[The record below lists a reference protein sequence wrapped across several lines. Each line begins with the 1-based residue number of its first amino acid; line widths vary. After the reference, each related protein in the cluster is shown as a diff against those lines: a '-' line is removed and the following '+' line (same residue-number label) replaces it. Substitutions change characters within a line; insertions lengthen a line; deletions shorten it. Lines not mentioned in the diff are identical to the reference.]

1 MKTEAKTLVAVGF
14 ALAAT
19 FAASA
24 DAVTPS
30 VSDVTMS
37 QNPDSRTV
45 TVTYTLSDAPAI
57 ITLDVLTNG
66 VSIGQENV
74 WSLAGDVNTVVQNG
88 SGAKTIIW
96 HPDKSW
102 PDQKFGAGV
111 VSAKV
116 TAWAVNDPPMYLA
129 VNLLQTG
136 DVKYYTCAEAVPGG
150 VTNSLYKT
158 GSILMRRIYARGIP
172 WLIGSAGNEIG
183 HMARENQHEVTLT
196 NDYYIGVYE
205 LTQKQWYYVTGESI
219 RAYFNNP
226 ADWDERPMENI
237 SFAMVRLNNYNNS
250 TVQTAYYYPADP
262 CTGSFLDLLRTK
274 SGGLKFDLPGVAQ
287 WEYACRAG
295 NGDGK
300 WGDGSLI
307 LASEANDDNLN
318 RLGRNKRNGG
328 SNGAQGVA
336 AESGGTAKVGT
347 YLPNS
352 WGLYDMHGNVYEFC
366 LDGWNASNG
375 FGAGIQS
382 SGNFCVR
389 KGASYSDDTFA
400 CRSAFFTSADLNIC
414 YNACGIRLAITLQ

>member
-1 MKTEAKTLVAVGF
+1 MRTRNKVLLIAGLM
-14 ALAAT
+14 
-19 FAASA
+19 FAAVFTVKA
-24 DAVTPS
+24 DTVTPS
-30 VSDVTMS
+30 VDNVTMA
-37 QNPDSRTV
+37 QNSDSRTV

-74 WSLAGDVNTVVQNG
+74 WSLAGDVNMVVQNG
-88 SGAKTIIW
+88 SDTKKITW

-150 VTNSLYKT
+150 VTNNIYKT

-172 WLIGSAGNEIG
+172 WLMGSAGNEIG
-183 HMARENQHEVTLT
+183 HMAREMQHEVTLT
-196 NDYYIGVYE
+196 NDYYVGVYE
-205 LTQKQWYYVTGESI
+205 LTQKQWYYVTGESN
-219 RAYFNNP
+219 RAFFNNA
-226 ADWDERPMENI
+226 ADWAERPIENVA
-237 SFAMVRLNNYNNS
+237 FAMVRLNDYNNS
-250 TVQTAYYYPADP
+250 AVQTAYAYPADP
-262 CTGSFLDLLRTK
+262 YSGSFLGLLRTK
-274 SGGLKFDLPGVAQ
+274 SGGLKFDMPSVAQ

-307 LASEANDDNLN
+307 LASEAEDTNLN
-318 RLGRNKRNGG
+318 GLGRYKRNGG
-328 SNGAQGVA
+328 SNGTQGVA
-336 AESGGTAKVGT
+336 AADGGTSKVGT
-347 YLPNS
+347 CRSND

-366 LDGWNASNG
+366 LDGWDASNG
-375 FGAGIQS
+375 YGAGVLIS
-382 SGNFCVR
+382 RMCIR
-389 KGASYSDDTFA
+389 KGASYADDPFA
-400 CRSAFFTSADLNIC
+400 CRSAFYTSADLNIC
-414 YNACGIRLAITLQ
+414 YPACGVRLAITLP

>member
-1 MKTEAKTLVAVGF
+1 MKTRNKTI
-14 ALAAT
+14 LAAGLT
-19 FAASA
+19 LAAAFTVNA

-30 VSDVTMS
+30 VSNVTMA
-37 QNPDSRTV
+37 QNAGSRTV

-74 WSLAGDVNTVVQNG
+74 WSLAGDVNKVVQNG
-88 SGAKTIIW
+88 SDTKTITW

-150 VTNSLYKT
+150 VTNNIYKT
-158 GSILMRRIYARGIP
+158 GSILMRRIYAKGIP
-172 WLIGSAGNEIG
+172 WLMGSAGNEIG
-183 HMARENQHEVTLT
+183 HMAREVQHEVTLT
-196 NDYYIGVYE
+196 NDYYVGVYE
-205 LTQKQWYYVTGESI
+205 LTQKQWYYVTGESN
-219 RAYFNNP
+219 RAFFNNA
-226 ADWDERPMENI
+226 ADWAERPIENV
-237 SFAMVRLNNYNNS
+237 SFAMLRLNNYDNN
-250 TVQTAYYYPADP
+250 TVQNDYKYPADP
-262 CTGSFLDLLRTK
+262 YSGSFLGRLRTK
-274 SGGLKFDLPGVAQ
+274 SGGLKFDMPSVAQ

-307 LASEANDDNLN
+307 LATEAEDVNLN
-318 RLGRNKRNGG
+318 GLGRYKRNGG

-336 AESGGTAKVGT
+336 AADGGTSKVGT
-347 YLPNS
+347 YRSND
-352 WGLYDMHGNVYEFC
+352 WGLYDMHGNVYELC
-366 LDGWNASNG
+366 LDDCDTTNG
-375 FGAGIQS
+375 YGAGVL
-382 SGNFCVR
+382 SGRVCTR
-389 KGASYSDDTFA
+389 KGSSHADEPFS
-400 CRSAFFTSADLNIC
+400 CRSAFYTGADLNVV
-414 YNACGIRLAITLQ
+414 YSNTGIRLAITLP